1 MTLQFGPEVPGQ
13 LGGLQHGVVPAE
25 APGRPL
31 HGQELERGV
40 RVEGHR
46 EHSAEWR
53 EGAIQSWNQFETK
66 CFVFARPQHF
76 GFYPRDP

>member
-1 MTLQFGPEVPGQ
+1 MTLQFVPEVPGQ

-46 EHSAEWR
+46 EHSAERR
-53 EGAIQSWNQFETK
+53 EGRFNHGTNLQLKLLSLPTPNT
-66 CFVFARPQHF
+66 
-76 GFYPRDP
+76 